1 MGYYC
6 GPRTWFSVWHIMTLS
21 KHSVDEWVNEWM
33 GAWLDF
39 LHLFSCM
46 CLLLRT
52 LEQILGG
59 RTGLPQTF
67 TLGPGPRVHMAAR
80 PDRPCHAPR
89 AQRSGGWC
97 QQASTSQRPLLKAV
111 VGMCVGREEEPRK
124 CQRVNGSDN
133 QALAVKTATHWSLSD
148 STREIFQMCQFLHVS
163 NGREKDAPREARGA
177 RADWLE
183 PSPAP
188 TGKIQ
193 CGYEVLYRRQQLE
206 RNGNSIRV
214 RDVWLSSQCVK

>member
-1 MGYYC
+1 MA
-6 GPRTWFSVWHIMTLS
+6 LS
-21 KHSVDEWVNEWM
+21 KHAVDEWMNEWM

-46 CLLLRT
+46 CIVPLI

-59 RTGLPQTF
+59 RTGLPLDFHAGSWASCPHACQGQTGHA
-67 TLGPGPRVHMAAR
+67 TPSEPREVGAGVSR
-80 PDRPCHAPR
+80 P
-89 AQRSGGWC
+89 Q
-97 QQASTSQRPLLKAV
+97 LLRGLCWKQLLA
-111 VGMCVGREEEPRK
+111 CVSEEPRK

-133 QALAVKTATHWSLSD
+133 QALAIKTATHSSLSD

-163 NGREKDAPREARGA
+163 NGREKDAPKEACGA

-206 RNGNSIRV
+206 RNGNSIREW
-214 RDVWLSSQCVK
+214 DVWLSSQCVK